1 MEFKDPNPGRGM
13 MMMMM
18 MMMTTTTKM
27 MMILPY
33 QKENYHHNKYILP
46 HSFPKFWYMKVSELA
61 NQSQR

>member
-18 MMMTTTTKM
+18 MMPTTKM

-33 QKENYHHNKYILP
+33 KRIEVGQAPRHPMHID
-46 HSFPKFWYMKVSELA
+46 HS
-61 NQSQR
+61 